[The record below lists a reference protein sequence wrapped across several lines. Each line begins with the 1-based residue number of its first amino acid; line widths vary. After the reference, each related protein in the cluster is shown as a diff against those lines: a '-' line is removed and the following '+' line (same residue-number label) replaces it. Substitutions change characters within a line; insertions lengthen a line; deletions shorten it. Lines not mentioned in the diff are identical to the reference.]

1 MIRRLTI
8 VGMLVLAGLG
18 GLGLWLWSSARSST
32 EVTAEAAL
40 ADFRERVG
48 VAGTPGPGV
57 PRPGVY
63 TYLQK
68 GEERVAIGPASLTR
82 DLPDRA
88 VYVAA
93 LVPGGFQ
100 EDLRL
105 SEEHVESVRF
115 RPGSGGALRAIW
127 RRTEVSVLSVGRDD
141 TRDLR
146 PPPLFLPAPATLR
159 VGRTWSNDYS
169 AGDVRVRSDHRVV
182 SRGSIRVGSRKE
194 PVFVVRVAAE
204 VTGANS
210 GTRVDL
216 LWWSPRLSLPLR
228 WKIDMNVGGFA
239 EIRTDTDLRLSGLTP
254 AR

>member
-1 MIRRLTI
+1 MIRRLSI
-8 VGMLVLAGLG
+8 AALIALVGLA

-32 EVTAEAAL
+32 EVQADDAVI
-40 ADFRERVG
+40 DFRER
-48 VAGTPGPGV
+48 AGAAGAPGKGV
-57 PRPGVY
+57 PSPGVY
-63 TYLQK
+63 TYRQE
-68 GEERVAIGPASLTR
+68 GEETVAIGPAELTR
-82 DLPDRA
+82 ELPSRA

-100 EDLRL
+100 EDLQL

-115 RPGSGGALRAIW
+115 RPEPSGALRATW
-127 RRTEVSVLSVGRDD
+127 RRTEVSVLAVGRDD

-146 PPPLFLPAPATLR
+146 PPALYMPATLR
-159 VGRTWSNDYS
+159 VGQSWNNDYS
-169 AGDVRVRSDHRVV
+169 AGDIRVRSDHRVV
-182 SRGSIRVGSRKE
+182 SRGRIRVGSRSE

-204 VTGANS
+204 VTGANT

-216 LWWSPRLSLPLR
+216 LWWSPRLSLPVR

-239 EIRTDTDLRLSGLTP
+239 EIRTDADLRLVGLTP